1 MRGKLLGVR
10 YQVVEVLAKG
20 GFGQTYIAQDIHR
33 PGNPQCVVKHLLP
46 NSVNSRFLQ
55 NARRLFQ
62 TEAEILEK
70 LGNHNQIPR
79 LLAYF
84 EENQEFYL
92 VQEFIP
98 GNTLRRELKPDKR
111 WSESQV
117 YQLLEEVLGILV
129 FVHNNGAIHRDIKP
143 DNLIRRSSDGK
154 LVLVDFGSVKQA
166 WTQVITAQDQAS
178 SAIAGSLPA
187 TIAIGTPGYMP
198 TEQGRGRPQP
208 NSDLYALGMIA
219 IQALTGK
226 SPTQLLEES
235 DNGEIVWQHQANVS
249 EALASVLTKMVRY
262 NCKNRY
268 QTAAE
273 AVEALKLIQVGG
285 RGAEEQR
292 SRGEF
297 LSPLA
302 HPATLSGKAT
312 RHSPLATYHSS
323 SPRPLV
329 PSWVNSQSSLV
340 AAAKS
345 ESTRVLTATPVSTTQ
360 PKVLVPLEAEAKN
373 SSQNIIPESPVN
385 SSTNQ
390 TNSLPSHTKIP
401 FTHNQPS
408 LRIGAAITAMLVS
421 LAAIYAIKWPLANTE
436 KTLEQSTTL
445 KAKGNYQECVNQ
457 ATTSRLGSQA
467 NTNAKV
473 LLDECRLAQ
482 ARQLAAAKNF
492 PAAIAQASQ
501 IPQTDASYATARQL
515 IAQWSNSIL
524 EIAKKHYQ
532 SGELNQAIA
541 SAQNIPKTSPV
552 YPKVPKAIEHWQKDW
567 KKNNSALQAAK
578 SSLAAGKCQQ
588 ALSAAKQVTH
598 PYWQQQVKP
607 IIQAATAKIAKPKNF
622 VDHPPKPA
630 VTKLPTPTP
639 AKQVTSA
646 VTKPKI
652 STTPVSTKSFVTKK
666 PRRNIAKPSIARKPT
681 RTIPKR
687 LPISLTRRSVSN
699 TPRKVS
705 APVTDDSSWI
715 TRTRATGSIPQPSI
729 RVFYQRV
736 TRSIAKRSYRRSY
749 KRVIRSSKGKR
760 SD

>member
-98 GNTLRRELKPDKR
+98 GNTLRAELKPDKR

-129 FVHNNGAIHRDIKP
+129 FVHSNGVIHRDIKP

-166 WTQVITAQDQAS
+166 WTQVITAQEQTS
-178 SAIAGSLPA
+178 WVIAGSLPA

-249 EALASVLTKMVRY
+249 EALASVLTKMARY

-273 AVEALKLIQVGG
+273 ALKLIKARG

-297 LSPLA
+297 LQSPD
-302 HPATLSGKAT
+302 HPITLSGKAT
-312 RHSPLATYHSS
+312 RHSPLTTYHSFN
-323 SPRPLV
+323 PQPLV
-329 PSWVNSQSSLV
+329 PSWVNSQTNSV

-345 ESTRVLTATPVSTTQ
+345 ASVRVLTATPVSTTQ
-360 PKVLVPLEAEAKN
+360 PNVLVPLEAEAEN

-385 SSTNQ
+385 SSANQ
-390 TNSLPSHTKIP
+390 TNLPPSHTKILV
-401 FTHNQPS
+401 THNQPS

-421 LAAIYAIKWPLANTE
+421 LVAIYTIKWPLTNTE
-436 KTLEQSTTL
+436 KTLERTTAL

-473 LLDECRLAQ
+473 LLYECRLAE
-482 ARQLAAAKNF
+482 AKQLAAAKNF

-501 IPQTDASYATARQL
+501 IPQTDASYAAARQL

-541 SAQNIPKTSPV
+541 SAQNIPKTSPI
-552 YPKVPKAIEHWQKDW
+552 YPKVPKAIEQWQKDW

-588 ALSAAKQVTH
+588 ALSAAKQVTNH

-622 VDHPPKPA
+622 VDHPLKPA
-630 VTKLPTPTP
+630 VTKLPARTP

-652 STTPVSTKSFVTKK
+652 STTPASTKSFVTKK
-666 PRRNIAKPSIARKPT
+666 RRNIAKPSIARKPT

-705 APVTDDSSWI
+705 ASVTEGSRWI

-729 RVFYQRV
+729 RIVYQRV

-749 KRVIRSSKGKR
+749 KRVTRSSKGKR
-760 SD
+760 SH